1 VNIGLIGH
9 IVRYSL
15 DKGYHAVL
23 DGILCAG
30 RYEQILTGLR
40 HDHLGLSRFC
50 YLNITMDETLRR
62 HAMPPQASEFGPD
75 DMRS

>member
-30 RYEQILTGLR
+30 RYEQILTGMIISACR
-40 HDHLGLSRFC
+40 
-50 YLNITMDETLRR
+50 
-62 HAMPPQASEFGPD
+62 ASAT
-75 DMRS
+75 